1 MSDKKHNGWTNYQT
15 WNFKTW
21 MENDENDYRTILSK
35 VEKALKELY
44 GEKDTM
50 RMYAYMPVH
59 TKMKRKFMQNQFQNL
74 KYRKASTIIEN
85 YAWEWVDNVV
95 STKASFVNDVL
106 RYAINGINF
115 YEIAEDIVDR
125 VEEEIEVV

>member
-1 MSDKKHNGWTNYQT
+1 
-15 WNFKTW
+15 W